1 MSNQLVSIIMSVCN
15 NEDTVKA
22 SIESIL
28 SQSYKN
34 IELIITDDCSS
45 DRSLSIIKNYLDEKN
60 VKLIENSDNKG
71 LTKSL
76 NTMIKVASGE
86 FIARQD
92 ADDISLEKEL
102 RFKLS

>member
-1 MSNQLVSIIMSVCN
+1 MSEYGNINNKFISKLLNKDGMFDRFENNFKMSNQLVSIIMSVYN

-60 VKLIENSDNKG
+60 VKLIEK
-71 LTKSL
+71 TV
-76 NTMIKVASGE
+76 TIKV
-86 FIARQD
+86 
-92 ADDISLEKEL
+92 
-102 RFKLS
+102 